1 MIKNDTI
8 ISSFDDRLTLLEW
21 LKKTEKALADSTLE
35 GFNLNVD
42 ENGQLNATM
51 TFADGT
57 TISSNSVPLDAQQMT
72 PITNAEI
79 DILF

>member
-8 ISSFDDRLTLLEW
+8 ISSFDDKMTLLQW
-21 LKKTEKALADSTLE
+21 LKNTEKALADSTLE
-35 GFNLNVD
+35 DLGLNVV
-42 ENGQLNATM
+42 EGQLSLQM

-57 TISSNSVPLDAQQMT
+57 TITSNSVPMDAQQLT

>member
-8 ISSFDDRLTLLEW
+8 ISSFDDKMTLLQW

-35 GFNLNVD
+35 NLGLNVV
-42 ENGQLNATM
+42 ERQLSVQM

-57 TISSNSVPLDAQQMT
+57 TITSNSVPMDAQQLT
-72 PITNAEI
+72 PITNNEI
-79 DILF
+79 DLLF

>member
-8 ISSFDDRLTLLEW
+8 VSSFDDKMTLLQW

-35 GFNLNVD
+35 NLGLNVV
-42 ENGQLNATM
+42 ERQLSVQM

-57 TISSNSVPLDAQQMT
+57 TITSNSVPMDAQQLT
-72 PITNAEI
+72 PITNNEI
-79 DILF
+79 DLLF

>member
-8 ISSFDDRLTLLEW
+8 ISSFDDKMTLLQW

-35 GFNLNVD
+35 DLGLNVVD
-42 ENGQLNATM
+42 GQLSVQM

-57 TISSNSVPLDAQQMT
+57 IVSSNSVPMDAQQLT
-72 PITNAEI
+72 PITNNEI
-79 DILF
+79 DLLF